1 MRPIPPLDDPGMNL
15 SRAGDHA
22 VECCARNL
30 AKAAAARRLAVTDE
44 TGRGAGGVDDPEG
57 AGGRRRELDD
67 QGERELGGDDR
78 RQLGELLAA
87 QRTTEDGE
95 GRSLGRQAE
104 LVGRTCDRR
113 PGLARLERVLQG
125 DGDDRVAEEVE
136 SGALAPTVG
145 QASRPHLRG
154 A

>member
-1 MRPIPPLDDPGMNL
+1 TRSGEIVLALHPPVEQRRALEQRGDRGGGFGEVLVEVRRLRAASACNERGVRPIPPLDDPGMKL

-44 TGRGAGGVDDPEG
+44 TGRGAGG
-57 AGGRRRELDD
+57 
-67 QGERELGGDDR
+67 
-78 RQLGELLAA
+78 
-87 QRTTEDGE
+87 
-95 GRSLGRQAE
+95 
-104 LVGRTCDRR
+104 
-113 PGLARLERVLQG
+113 
-125 DGDDRVAEEVE
+125 GDDRVTEEVE

-154 A
+154 T